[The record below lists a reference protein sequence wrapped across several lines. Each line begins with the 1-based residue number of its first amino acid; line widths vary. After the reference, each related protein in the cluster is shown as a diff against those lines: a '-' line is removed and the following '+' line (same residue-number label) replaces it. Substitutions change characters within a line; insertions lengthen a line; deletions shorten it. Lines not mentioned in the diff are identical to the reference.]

1 MEATDIMWNEHRTRL
16 LAYVRRRVAVVED
29 AEDIVQDILF
39 KAARG
44 SDQIRSED
52 RLEAWLY
59 GIARTTLIDHY
70 RKHRTP
76 TESMVAEPVAEEEIE
91 DSIQA
96 IAGCLEPF
104 IQDLAPDYRDALVLA
119 DLHRIP
125 QAEVAERLGISL
137 SGAKSRIQRARKQL
151 AEAYTACCELIYD
164 SSGRIM
170 DREPRKSCGC
180 HGACDHD

>member
-1 MEATDIMWNEHRTRL
+1 MEATNIMWNEHRTRL
-16 LAYVRRRVAVVED
+16 LAFVRRRVAVMED

-52 RLEAWLY
+52 RLEAWLH

-76 TESMVAEPVAEEEIE
+76 TETLVDEPVAEEEVA
-91 DSIQA
+91 DSVQE
-96 IAGCLEPF
+96 IAACLEPF
-104 IQDLAPDYRDALVLA
+104 IQDLEPSYRDALVLA
-119 DLHRIP
+119 DLHRLP
-125 QAEVAERLGISL
+125 QAEVAKRLGISL

-151 AEAYTACCELIYD
+151 AEAYTSCCELIYD

-170 DREPRKSCGC
+170 DREPRKACGC
-180 HGACDHD
+180 RVACEHD